1 MRYWM
6 VNTVVVSVC
15 LGCLV
20 AGAWGDEA
28 GAAGRGEYLPLVR
41 AYAYAMLE
49 HGCDCCGAEHSPLFA
64 EEMDRKT
71 MRMLE
76 GKSLQKAKAIPREEW
91 GIRSHDRMLGGAN
104 PQHCQNLYQV
114 LYALTEITGEKRYAE
129 AADQSLKHFL
139 EHCQSKATGLFCW
152 GEHAGWDLREEKQL
166 EKQAGDTHEFYRPW
180 VLWEKSWA
188 LADKPCRQFAL
199 GLWEHQIGDH
209 QTGDFS
215 RHAKISSHG
224 PGTTAPYARHGG
236 FYIETW
242 GIAYEQTKDEVFL
255 EAIRSVLEGLE
266 RARLH
271 EGGYLTGGSKKKG
284 GRRAFDISLAVS
296 LGNTAQ
302 HIPEELAARLR
313 EVAAANDEVFRQIQL
328 DRGFEP
334 AAPAGNLWT
343 NAYGAGPRV
352 GQVNVWM
359 LRYRQTKDDVYRR
372 AILREAEVFR
382 TQEVNQSQPVWPG
395 TVGAA
400 IWLMLNAHELT
411 GKEKY
416 VEAAE
421 RFARA
426 GVEMFFELKPEPASS
441 SSASADEKAALR
453 FGDRFLIDG
462 ALPKASHVHD
472 HYEAVTNGDTLMM
485 ALLRLWLVE
494 NRPESEVGLVYCDR

>member
-1 MRYWM
+1 MRSSIT
-6 VNTVVVSVC
+6 NAVVVSVF
-15 LGCLV
+15 LGCLIE
-20 AGAWGDEA
+20 GAYGAEA
-28 GAAGRGEYLPLVR
+28 VAAGHDGYLPLVM
-41 AYAYAMLE
+41 AYADAMVE
-49 HGCDCCGAEHSPLFA
+49 QGRDCYGAEHSPLFA
-64 EEMDRKT
+64 EELDRKT

-76 GKSLQKAKAIPREEW
+76 GKSLQKAEDIPREEW

-114 LYALTEITGEKRYAE
+114 LYALTEVTGEERYAE
-129 AADQSLKHFL
+129 AADQSLKYFF
-139 EHCQSKATGLFCW
+139 EHCQSGTTGLFCW

-166 EKQAGDTHEFYRPW
+166 EKQAGDLHEFYRPW
-180 VLWEKSWA
+180 VLWERSWT
-188 LADKPCRQFAL
+188 LAGDPCRRFAL

-209 QTGDFS
+209 ETGDFS
-215 RHAKISSHG
+215 RHARITSHS

-284 GRRAFDISLAVS
+284 GRRAYDISLAVS
-296 LGNTAQ
+296 LGNTASRV
-302 HIPEELAARLR
+302 PEKLAARLR
-313 EVAAANDEVFRQIQL
+313 EVAAANDEVYRQIQL

-334 AAPAGNLWT
+334 ATPAGNLWT

-359 LRYRQTKDDVYRR
+359 LRYRQANDDVYRQ
-372 AILREAEVFR
+372 AILREAELFR
-382 TQEVNQSQPVWPG
+382 TQEVNLSQPVWPG

-400 IWLMLNAHELT
+400 IWLMLNAYELS
-411 GKEKY
+411 GEKKY
-416 VEAAE
+416 VEAADH
-421 RFARA
+421 FARA
-426 GVEMFFELKPEPASS
+426 GVEMFFEVMPGPVTS
-441 SSASADEKAALR
+441 SSASAGEEAALLL
-453 FGDRFLIDG
+453 GDRVLSG
-462 ALPKASHVHD
+462 SPVPRASQVHD

-494 NRPESEVGLVYCDR
+494 NRPESKVGLIYCDR